1 VDRWACVSVAALPL
15 QLVVRRRP
23 EWRALA
29 TVVVSE
35 DKPQGKVLWAN
46 ASALAAGVLP
56 GHSYALALSF
66 TSELRACVV
75 SELEVE
81 AATREIKALLWRFS
95 PAIEAADETGVFW
108 LDASGLRRLFLSLE
122 AWASALRQQLL
133 ALGFEASVV
142 VGFSRFGSYAA
153 ARASGAENRSA
164 RASGAGNQSARASG
178 AGNRSARASG
188 AENRSARASGAGNQI
203 ARASGAEARDVR
215 VFASEAEER
224 ACLERVPLAC
234 LDIEP
239 EFRDVL
245 AKLGVHSIAGLLDLP
260 ANGLLTRFGKTA
272 ARLRALAA
280 GEFAPLDPDTWLAPL
295 VSRALLD
302 DADSDT
308 TRLLFVIK
316 RLLDELLG
324 QLALRAEALSSLA
337 LSFKLDRKRGLLELE
352 ALRPAVPTLDI
363 VQLMDLVRLR
373 MESLQLEVGVVEV
386 SLEVK
391 GVEAAAEQLRVFAQQ
406 PRRDLAAGNR
416 AIARLRAE
424 FGENAVVR
432 AVLRAGHLPEACFGW
447 QALEEMQLPAA
458 KPAPPQPA
466 PDAESA
472 TASLARR
479 PLIRRIHR
487 HPEVLSA
494 PARQLRD
501 DGWLIRGAQHGPVT
515 HSAGPYVIVGGWW
528 QREVHREY
536 QYLLTRRG
544 ELLWVYQDKRRRR
557 WFLHAEVQ

>member
-1 VDRWACVSVAALPL
+1 VALPL
-15 QLVVRRRP
+15 QLVMRRRP
-23 EWRALA
+23 EWRALPS
-29 TVVVSE
+29 VVVSE

-46 ASALAAGVLP
+46 ATALSAGVLP
-56 GHSYALALSF
+56 GHSYALALSLI
-66 TSELRACVV
+66 SGLRACVV
-75 SELEVE
+75 STLEIE
-81 AATREIKALLWRFS
+81 TATREIKELLWRFS
-95 PAIEAADETGVFW
+95 PSIEVADETGVFW

-122 AWASALRQQLL
+122 AWAGALRQQLL
-133 ALGFEASVV
+133 SLGFDASVV

-153 ARASGAENRSA
+153 ARGGHA
-164 RASGAGNQSARASG
+164 
-178 AGNRSARASG
+178 
-188 AENRSARASGAGNQI
+188 
-203 ARASGAEARDVR
+203 VR

-245 AKLGVHSIAGLLDLP
+245 AKLGVHSIAGLLGLP
-260 ANGLLTRFGKTA
+260 AAGLLTRFGKSA
-272 ARLRALAA
+272 ARLQALAA
-280 GEFAPLDPDTWLAPL
+280 GEFAPLDPDIWLAPL
-295 VSRALLD
+295 TARALLD

-324 QLALRAEALSSLA
+324 KLALRAEALASLA

-352 ALRPAVPTLDI
+352 ALRPAVPTLDV

-373 MESLQLEVGVVEV
+373 MESLQLEVGIIEV
-386 SLEVK
+386 NLEAK
-391 GVEAAAEQLRVFAQQ
+391 GAPTTAEQLRVFAEQ
-406 PRRDLAAGNR
+406 PRRDLAAANR

-424 FGENAVVR
+424 FGDQAVVR
-432 AVLRAGHLPEACFGW
+432 AVLRGGHLPEACFGW
-447 QALEEMQLPAA
+447 QPLAELQLPAA
-458 KPAPPQPA
+458 KPSAPKP
-466 PDAESA
+466 PDGAESVVD
-472 TASLARR
+472 SLARR
-479 PLIRRIHR
+479 PLIRRIYR
-487 HPEVLSA
+487 HPEILSA

-501 DGWLIRGAQHGPVT
+501 DGWLIRGAQHGPVA
-515 HSAGPYVIVGGWW
+515 HSAGPFVIVGGWW

>member
-15 QLVVRRRP
+15 QLVVLRRP

-46 ASALAAGVLP
+46 ARALAAGVLP
-56 GHSYALALSF
+56 GHSYALALSS

-75 SELEVE
+75 SGLEIE
-81 AATREIKALLWRFS
+81 SAAREIKALLWRFS
-95 PAIEAADETGVFW
+95 PSIEGADEIGVFW

-153 ARASGAENRSA
+153 ARASGAHE
-164 RASGAGNQSARASG
+164 G
-178 AGNRSARASG
+178 
-188 AENRSARASGAGNQI
+188 
-203 ARASGAEARDVR
+203 RDVR

-245 AKLGVHSIAGLLDLP
+245 AKLGVHSIAGLLGLP

-324 QLALRAEALSSLA
+324 QLVLRGEALSSLA
-337 LSFKLDRKRGLLELE
+337 LSFKLDRKRGLLELD
-352 ALRPAVPTLDI
+352 ALRPALPTLDV

-373 MESLQLEVGVVEV
+373 MESLRLEVGVVEV
-386 SLEVK
+386 SLEAQ
-391 GVEAAAEQLRVFAQQ
+391 GVAAAAEQLRVFAEQ
-406 PRRDLAAGNR
+406 PRRDLAAGKR

-432 AVLRAGHLPEACFGW
+432 AVLRAGHLPEACFSW
-447 QALEEMQLPAA
+447 QPLEEVQLPAA

-466 PDAESA
+466 PDAESVA
-472 TASLARR
+472 DSLARR

-501 DGWLIRGAQHGPVT
+501 DGWLIRGAEHGPVT
-515 HSAGPYVIVGGWW
+515 HSAGPFVIVGGWW

-557 WFLHAEVQ
+557 WLLHAEVQ